1 MFYQNINK
9 LINDEASKLLVEKTL
24 LIKTDFSNKKALYY
38 LLNYKLNKYE

>member
-24 LIKTDFSNKKALYY
+24 SIKTDYSNEKATYY
-38 LLNYKLNKYE
+38 CLNYKLNKYE